1 MIDNKQIKILSFI
14 YKDIIYTEYKRRVA
28 LIKKL
33 AHEEI
38 MEQLQARIRSGEWK
52 PGERLPT
59 MQQLASQYGL
69 SRTAVR
75 EALRL
80 LESRRI
86 VSIEH
91 GRGMFVSNDPGL
103 LEDPMAPIKGME
115 TRSLLELLEAR
126 HAIEPELAAYC
137 AMRSSASQAK
147 SIRELADL
155 MEAQM
160 KRGEDHFE
168 TDVRYHQEIAD
179 GAGNPLLARM
189 LSVVADLSAQGR
201 RETDKLPHMRE
212 KAASYHRLIAI
223 AIHER
228 QAAQARALM
237 QAHIQDMINAIH
249 ARGSES

>member
-1 MIDNKQIKILSFI
+1 M
-14 YKDIIYTEYKRRVA
+14 
-28 LIKKL
+28 KKL

-38 MEQLQARIRSGEWK
+38 LAQLQEQIRSGEWK

-59 MQQLASQYGL
+59 MQELASRYGL
-69 SRTAVR
+69 SLTAVR

-80 LESRRI
+80 LESRRV

-91 GRGMFVSNDPGL
+91 GRGIFVRNDPGL

-126 HAIEPELAAYC
+126 LAIEPELAAYC
-137 AMRSSASQAK
+137 AMRASTAQAK
-147 SIRELADL
+147 SIRELSDL

-160 KRGEDHFE
+160 KQGEDHFQ
-168 TDVRYHQEIAD
+168 TDVRYHQEIAE
-179 GAGNPLLARM
+179 GAGNPLLAQM

-223 AIHER
+223 AIRER
-228 QAAQARALM
+228 EAEQARALM
-237 QAHIQDMINAIH
+237 KSHIQDMINAIQ
-249 ARGSES
+249 AKGSGL

>member
-1 MIDNKQIKILSFI
+1 M
-14 YKDIIYTEYKRRVA
+14 
-28 LIKKL
+28 KKL

-38 MEQLQARIRSGEWK
+38 LEQLQEQIRSGEWK

-59 MQQLASQYGL
+59 MQELASRYGL
-69 SRTAVR
+69 SLTAVR

-80 LESRRI
+80 LESRNI

-91 GRGMFVSNDPGL
+91 GRGIFVRNDPGL

-126 HAIEPELAAYC
+126 LAIEPELAAYC
-137 AMRSSASQAK
+137 AIRSSAAQAK

-160 KRGEDHFE
+160 QRGEDHFQ
-168 TDVRYHQEIAD
+168 TDVQYHQEIAE

-201 RETDKLPHMRE
+201 RETDKLPFMRE
-212 KAASYHRLIAI
+212 KAAGYHRLIAI
-223 AIHER
+223 AIQER
-228 QAAQARALM
+228 EADQARSLM
-237 QAHIQDMINAIH
+237 KAHIQDMINAIH
-249 ARGSES
+249 SKGSGI